1 MSWNLKEL
9 GRSWAGE
16 SKLDAGSTGR
26 RWLDIEPAIMP
37 SHLFNAYRSNTYTKS
52 LERGS
57 EYLEAV
63 RCLALMPSMVDVIED
78 RGLHDRLCAWIGMY
92 IDAINAELQ
101 ACLELCHACFHPP
114 ERRSIQILATPLAR
128 RFGVDGLCNIESD
141 PIAILIDVGRVAPSD
156 WLKLVAHEYAHAHL
170 GSPGHD
176 RRFLAI
182 LEHLCLGLGLQP
194 PSFPSEISGSEMA
207 AKLQNWPDC
216 RSLPDPLAFWMG
228 KQ

>member
-1 MSWNLKEL
+1 MP
-9 GRSWAGE
+9 
-16 SKLDAGSTGR
+16 DVGSIGR
-26 RWLDIEPAIMP
+26 RWQDREPAIIP
-37 SHLFNAYRSNTYTKS
+37 SHLFNNYRSNIYTKS

-78 RGLHDRLCAWIGMY
+78 RILRDRLCAWIGTY

-101 ACLELCHACFHPP
+101 ACLEMCHACFHAP
-114 ERRSIQILATPLAR
+114 ERRSIQILAAPLAS
-128 RFGVDGLCNIESD
+128 RFGLDGSCNIESD
-141 PIAILIDVGRVAPSD
+141 PVTILIDVGRVAPSD

-182 LEHLCLGLGLQP
+182 LEHLCLGLGMQP
-194 PSFPSEISGSEMA
+194 PSFSSEISVTEMA
-207 AKLQNWPDC
+207 ARLQNWPDC